1 MTYRVGIA
9 ETLHITG
16 DVPVEGQT
24 IDDDRGPSF
33 QTVHLGEYGVQRFDL
48 IFSGPLADQ
57 FATLTHLA
65 AACMDAASR
74 VHDLR
79 VAAGVKSHEETH
91 SPDCGCLDAI
101 ELLDTPMG
109 LEDDKAGEE

>member
-57 FATLTHLA
+57 RATLVRMADALNA
-65 AACMDAASR
+65 AA
-74 VHDLR
+74 LR
-79 VAAGVKSHEETH
+79 VGWLQDAEAKSHNEATR
-91 SPDCGCLDAI
+91 
-101 ELLDTPMG
+101 
-109 LEDDKAGEE
+109 